1 MKVHARFQVHSNVEQ
16 QQQLANSKCAL
27 SFFHSH
33 HQQQSTQLWLKKYNI
48 YTTTVCACPQV

>member
-1 MKVHARFQVHSNVEQ
+1 MHVSKCIAMLSNSSA
-16 QQQLANSKCAL
+16 QLANSKCAL

-33 HQQQSTQLWLKKYNI
+33 QQQQSTQLWLKKYNI